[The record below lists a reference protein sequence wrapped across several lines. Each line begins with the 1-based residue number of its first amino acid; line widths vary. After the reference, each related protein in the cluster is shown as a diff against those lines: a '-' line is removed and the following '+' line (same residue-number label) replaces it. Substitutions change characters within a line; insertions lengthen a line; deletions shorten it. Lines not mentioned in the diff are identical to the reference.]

1 MLGLGDIVL
10 PGLLLS
16 FAARLDAARLVC
28 TLYSATKKSDQGI
41 DQQKENINDDNRRN
55 IRNRAASP
63 AGGNAAVEHDDFLSP
78 PMSVWY
84 ALLFGGYGYYFL
96 PLMFA
101 YAVGLFMA
109 NAAVYLMQMGQPA
122 LLYLV
127 PCTLGTM
134 AYKGWKQNELVSLW
148 NGPKILKQADYVC
161 YGHPSSSS
169 ATATADGEVAEDNPV
184 SGITDRDKAMIERE
198 FVDDEAGELPLLPSN
213 GGPLNNT
220 SE

>member
-28 TLYSATKKSDQGI
+28 TLYSATKKSDEGI
-41 DQQKENINDDNRRN
+41 DQQNENINEDNRRN
-55 IRNRAASP
+55 IRNRAISP
-63 AGGNAAVEHDDFLSP
+63 AGGSPAVDNEDSLLP
-78 PMSVWY
+78 PMSAWY

-96 PLMFA
+96 PLMIA

-134 AYKGWKQNELVSLW
+134 AYKGWKQNELLSLW

-161 YGHPSSSS
+161 YGHPSSSP
-169 ATATADGEVAEDNPV
+169 TATAREVVAENTPV
-184 SGITDRDKAMIERE
+184 SGVSDRDEAMIEQE
-198 FVDDEAGELPLLPSN
+198 FVDDEVGDQPLLSSTGGPSN
-213 GGPLNNT
+213 KN